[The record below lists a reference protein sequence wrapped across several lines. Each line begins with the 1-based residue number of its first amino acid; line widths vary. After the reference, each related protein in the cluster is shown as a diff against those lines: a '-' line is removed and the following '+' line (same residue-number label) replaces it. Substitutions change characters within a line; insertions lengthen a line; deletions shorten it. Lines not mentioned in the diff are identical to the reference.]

1 MGAGKGLILPA
12 SFYARHP
19 VEVARDLLGQ
29 RLVHEDAAGRCDGMI
44 VETEAYY
51 GFQDPASHAYR
62 GRTARNA
69 AMFGAPG
76 HAYIYKIYGMH
87 FCFNAVTCAHGEAA
101 AVLVR
106 ALEPVE
112 GIALMAQRRGI
123 DGQSHLRMLTNGPGK
138 LCQALGITGMQNGAD
153 LTGGSLYIER
163 AWSGGYRLVE
173 GSTTEET
180 TNAAELPV
188 RSGPRVGI
196 TQGIDL
202 PWRFWIAGNSFV
214 SASRK

>member
-1 MGAGKGLILPA
+1 MGSGEGIILPV

-29 RLVHEDAAGRCDGMI
+29 RLVHEDTSGRCAGII
-44 VETEAYY
+44 VETEAYH

-62 GRTARNA
+62 GRTGRNA

-87 FCFNAVTCAHGEAA
+87 FCFNTVTCLPGEAA

-112 GIALMAQRRGI
+112 GIALMTQRRGI
-123 DGQSHLRMLTNGPGK
+123 AHPRHLRELAGGPGR

-153 LTGGSLYIER
+153 LTVGSLHIER
-163 AWSGGYRLVE
+163 VWSGGYRIVE
-173 GSTTEET
+173 EP
-180 TNAAELPV
+180 AHDADDLAIH
-188 RSGPRVGI
+188 SGPRVGI
-196 TQGIDL
+196 KRGVEL
-202 PWRFWIAGNSFV
+202 PWRFWIAGNPFV
-214 SASRK
+214 STARK